1 MTCSRPRPST
11 KINCRNQIWVF
22 YSPLWLQ
29 SYHFVG
35 AGYEAIEYPISECG
49 DGMWRLPC
57 QSSYKSRNVPPGMLL
72 LQDFAVTLLRRWRGN
87 GIFIEFR
94 AIIRRFMAV
103 FLNVKNASL
112 SLLRSHHFAWMDFSV
127 AVDCAKP
134 P

>member
-11 KINCRNQIWVF
+11 KIDCRNQIWVF

-49 DGMWRLPC
+49 DGMWILPC

-87 GIFIEFR
+87 GIFIAFR

-112 SLLRSHHFAWMDFSV
+112 S
-127 AVDCAKP
+127 
-134 P
+134 